1 MYPFNFVMHNSIQD
15 GLLGQNYVPSLI
27 TKLITVLGIAR
38 QEESCLG
45 KSGLPKLHLHPKN
58 LKLFTNTDIS
68 SALANCSHPVSL
80 KAERGFGV

>member
-1 MYPFNFVMHNSIQD
+1 MHNSIQD
-15 GLLGQNYVPSLI
+15 GLLGQNYVPPLI

-58 LKLFTNTDIS
+58 LKLFTNTNIS
-68 SALANCSHPVSL
+68 SVLENCRRPVTL
-80 KAERGFGV
+80 KAELGSYVATFES